1 MKRKTFLL
9 AGIAVAALGTALLPA
24 HAQSGAWPNKP
35 VKLVV
40 PFPAGGAT
48 DVISRALGQKLAAE
62 LGQPFVIENRP
73 GAASAIGA
81 ELVARSP
88 ADGYTLLM
96 ATSSSLVN
104 NRFLYKKLS
113 YDPDG
118 FELISLVCVTPLV
131 LVANT
136 SVPGDNVAGIVQY
149 AKANP
154 GKISYASY
162 GTGTISHLA
171 SALVALRSGVEMG
184 HVPYK
189 GASEALP
196 ALMGGHVSLYT
207 DTIVSSVALIKN
219 GKVKPIGVTTARR
232 TAILPNVP
240 TIAEQGLPGFDMV
253 PWYGLVAPKGTPK
266 DVVDKLRIAM
276 AKVMQTPEFN
286 NELAQVGA
294 ELPADGFGPG
304 EFATLMKAEIPK
316 TAKLMKDAGIEPQ

>member
-1 MKRKTFLL
+1 MNRKTFLL
-9 AGIAVAALGTALLPA
+9 ASVAAAAAYMVLPA
-24 HAQSGAWPNKP
+24 QAQTTAWPTKP
-35 VKLVV
+35 VRIVV

-48 DVISRALGQKLAAE
+48 DVVTRALGQKLSVE
-62 LGQPFVIENRP
+62 LGQPFVIENKP

-81 ELVARSP
+81 EMVSRAAP
-88 ADGYTLLM
+88 DGYTLLM

-118 FELISLVCVTPLV
+118 FELLSLVCVTPLIV
-131 LVANT
+131 VANN
-136 SVPGDNVAGIVQY
+136 SLPADNVASLAQY

-154 GKISYASY
+154 GKVSYASY

-171 SALVALRSGVEMG
+171 SALLASRSGVSMQ

-196 ALMGGHVSLYT
+196 ALIGGHVSLYT
-207 DTIVSSVALIKN
+207 DTIVSSVALIKA
-219 GKVKPIGVTTARR
+219 GTIKPIGVTTARR

-266 DVVDKLRIAM
+266 EVVERLRTAM
-276 AKVMQTPEFN
+276 GKIMQNPDFVH
-286 NELAQVGA
+286 ELAQVGA
-294 ELPADGFGPG
+294 EVPADGFGPA
-304 EFATLMKAEIPK
+304 EFATLMKSEITK
-316 TAKLMKDAGIEPQ
+316 TARLMKDAGIEPQ

>member
-1 MKRKTFLL
+1 MNRKSFL
-9 AGIAVAALGTALLPA
+9 AGAVCAAVLALGSHAA
-24 HAQSGAWPNKP
+24 HAQAAWPTKP
-35 VKLVV
+35 VKIVV

-48 DVISRALGQKLAAE
+48 DVISRALGQRLAAE
-62 LGQPFVIENRP
+62 LGQTFVIDNKP

-118 FELISLVCVTPLV
+118 FELISLVCITPLV

-136 SVPGDNVAGIVQY
+136 SVPGDTVSGIVQY

-154 GKISYASY
+154 GKINYASY

-171 SALVALRSGVEMG
+171 TALVAARSGVNMA

-207 DTIVSSVALIKN
+207 DTIVSSVALIKD

-232 TAILPNVP
+232 TTILPNVP
-240 TIAEQGLPGFDMV
+240 TIAEQGLAGFDMV
-253 PWYGLVAPKGTPK
+253 PWYGVVAPKGTPRE
-266 DVVDKLRIAM
+266 VVERLRVAM
-276 AKVMQTPEFN
+276 AKVMQSPEFI
-286 NELAQVGA
+286 NELAKVGA
-294 ELPADGFGPG
+294 ELPSGGAGPAD
-304 EFATLMKAEIPK
+304 FAALMKSEIPK
-316 TAKLMKDAGIEPQ
+316 TAALMKDAGIEPQ

>member
-1 MKRKTFLL
+1 MKRKPFLL
-9 AGIAVAALGTALLPA
+9 AALAAAALALAGGA
-24 HAQSGAWPNKP
+24 HAQAWPAKP
-35 VKLVV
+35 VRIVV

-48 DVISRALGQKLAAE
+48 DVISRALGQRLGAE
-62 LGQPFVIENRP
+62 LGQTFVIDNKP

-81 ELVARSP
+81 ELVSRAAP
-88 ADGYTLLM
+88 DGYTLLM

-131 LVANT
+131 LVANNA
-136 SVPGDNVAGIVQY
+136 VPGDNLQGIVQY

-154 GKISYASY
+154 GKVNYASY

-171 SALVALRSGVEMG
+171 TALVALRSGVDMA

-207 DTIVSSVALIKN
+207 DTIVSSVALIKE
-219 GKVKPIGVTTARR
+219 GRIKPIGVTTARR
-232 TAILPNVP
+232 TSILPNVP
-240 TIAEQGLPGFDMV
+240 TIAEQGLAGFDMV
-253 PWYGLVAPKGTPK
+253 PWYGVVAPKGTPK
-266 DVVDKLRIAM
+266 DVADKLRAAM
-276 AKVMQTPEFN
+276 AKVMQTPEFQR
-286 NELAQVGA
+286 ELAQVGA
-294 ELPADGFGPG
+294 ELPADGIGPV
-304 EFATLMKAEIPK
+304 EFASLMKGEIAK
-316 TAKLMKDAGIEPQ
+316 TAKLMKDARIEPQ

>member
-1 MKRKTFLL
+1 MKRKSFLR
-9 AGIAVAALGTALLPA
+9 GAVAVGALALCGGVQ
-24 HAQSGAWPNKP
+24 AQAWPARP
-35 VKLVV
+35 IRLVV

-48 DVISRALGQKLAAE
+48 DVISRALGQRLAAE
-62 LGQPFVIENRP
+62 LGQPFVIDNKP

-81 ELVARSP
+81 EAVARSAP
-88 ADGYTLLM
+88 DGYTLLM

-136 SVPGDNVAGIVQY
+136 MVPGDTLAGIVQY

-154 GKISYASY
+154 GKVNYASY

-171 SALVALRSGVEMG
+171 TALIALRSGVDMG

-196 ALMGGHVSLYT
+196 ALMGGHVTLYT
-207 DTIVSSVALIKN
+207 DTIVSSVALIKE
-219 GKVKPIGVTTARR
+219 GKINPIGVTTARR
-232 TAILPNVP
+232 TSILPNLP

-253 PWYGLVAPKGTPK
+253 PWYGVVAPKGTPK
-266 DVVDKLRIAM
+266 EVVDKLRAAM
-276 AKVMQTPEFN
+276 AKVMQTPEFIR
-286 NELAQVGA
+286 ELAQVGA
-294 ELPADGFGPG
+294 ELPSEGFGPA
-304 EFATLMKAEIPK
+304 EFAALMKIEIPK
-316 TAKLMKDAGIEPQ
+316 TAKLMVDARIEPQ

>member
-1 MKRKTFLL
+1 MNRKSFLL
-9 AGIAVAALGTALLPA
+9 GAACAAGLALCGPAAN
-24 HAQSGAWPNKP
+24 AQAPAWPTKP
-35 VKLVV
+35 VKIVV

-48 DVISRALGQKLAAE
+48 DVISRALGQRLSAE
-62 LGQPFVIENRP
+62 LGQSFVIDNKP

-81 ELVARSP
+81 ELVARAP

-118 FELISLVCVTPLV
+118 FELISLVCITPLV

-136 SVPGDNVAGIVQY
+136 AVPGDNLSGIVQY

-154 GKISYASY
+154 GKINYASY

-171 SALVALRSGVEMG
+171 TALVASRSGLAMS

-219 GKVKPIGVTTARR
+219 GKLKPIGVTTARR
-232 TAILPNVP
+232 TSILPNVP

-253 PWYGLVAPKGTPK
+253 PWYGVVAPKGTPK
-266 DVVDKLRIAM
+266 DVVERLRVAM
-276 AKVMQTPEFN
+276 AKVVQMPEFV

-294 ELPADGFGPG
+294 EPPVGGFGPP
-304 EFATLMKAEIPK
+304 EFAALMKSEIPK
-316 TAKLMKDAGIEPQ
+316 TAALMKDAGIEPQ

>member
-1 MKRKTFLL
+1 MKRRTLVLTSL
-9 AGIAVAALGTALLPA
+9 AAGALSLPA
-24 HAQSGAWPNKP
+24 VPAHSQTGPWPNRP
-35 VKLVV
+35 VKIVV

-48 DVISRALGQKLAAE
+48 DVISRALGQKLSAE
-62 LGQPFVIENRP
+62 LGQTFVIENRP

-81 ELVARSP
+81 EQVARSAP
-88 ADGYTLLM
+88 DGYTLLM

-136 SVPGDNVAGIVQY
+136 SLPADNLAGIIQY
-149 AKANP
+149 AKSNP
-154 GKISYASY
+154 GKVSYASY

-171 SALVALRSGVEMG
+171 TALVALRSGVNMG

-196 ALMGGHVSLYT
+196 ALMGGHVALYT
-207 DTIVSSVALIKN
+207 DTIVSSVALIKS
-219 GKVKPIGVTTARR
+219 GKIKPIGVTTARR
-232 TAILPNVP
+232 TSILPDVP

-253 PWYGLVAPKGTPK
+253 PWYGVVAPKGTPK
-266 DVVDKLRIAM
+266 EVVDRLRTAM
-276 AKVMQTPEFN
+276 AKVMQTPEFIA
-286 NELAQVGA
+286 ELAQVGA
-294 ELPADGFGPG
+294 ELPTGGVGPA
-304 EFATLMKAEIPK
+304 EFSALMKTEITK
-316 TAKLMKDAGIEPQ
+316 TAKLMKDAAIEPQ

>member
-1 MKRKTFLL
+1 MKRKAFVL
-9 AGIAVAALGTALLPA
+9 ASVAAGAMWLTGFAA
-24 HAQSGAWPNKP
+24 HAQSGAWPNRP
-35 VKLVV
+35 VKIVV

-48 DVISRALGQKLAAE
+48 DIITRALGQRLSTE
-62 LGQPFVIENRP
+62 LGQTFVIENRP

-81 ELVARSP
+81 EQVARSAP
-88 ADGYTLLM
+88 DGYTLLM

-136 SVPGDNVAGIVQY
+136 SLPADNLPGIIQY

-154 GKISYASY
+154 GKLSYASY

-171 SALVALRSGVEMG
+171 TLLIALRSGVEMN

-196 ALMGGHVSLYT
+196 ALMGGHVALYT
-207 DTIVSSVALIKN
+207 DTIVSSVALIKS
-219 GKVKPIGVTTARR
+219 GKVKPIGVTTAKR
-232 TAILPNVP
+232 TAILPDLP

-253 PWYGLVAPKGTPK
+253 PWYGLVAPKGAPK
-266 DVVDKLRIAM
+266 EVTDRLRAAM
-276 AKVMQTPEFN
+276 NKVMHTPEFVG
-286 NELAQVGA
+286 ELAQSGA
-294 ELPADGFGPG
+294 ELPTGGVGPA
-304 EFATLMKAEIPK
+304 EFAALMKTEISK

>member
-1 MKRKTFLL
+1 MKRRTFVMTSL
-9 AGIAVAALGTALLPA
+9 AAGAASLPA
-24 HAQSGAWPNKP
+24 LPARAQSGAWPNKP
-35 VKLVV
+35 VKIVV
-40 PFPAGGAT
+40 PFPPAGAT
-48 DVISRALGQKLAAE
+48 DVITRALGQKLAAE

-81 ELVARSP
+81 EQVARSP

-131 LVANT
+131 VVANT
-136 SVPGDNVAGIVQY
+136 ALPGDNLAGIVKY

-154 GKISYASY
+154 GKVNYASY
-162 GTGTISHLA
+162 GTGTISHLT
-171 SALVALRSGVEMG
+171 SALLASRSGIEMA

-196 ALMGGHVSLYT
+196 ALMGGHVSLYA
-207 DTIVSSVALIKN
+207 DTIVSSVALIKS
-219 GKVKPIGVTTARR
+219 GKIKPIGVTTLRR
-232 TAILPNVP
+232 TSILPDLP

-253 PWYGLVAPKGTPK
+253 PWYGVVAPKGTPK
-266 DVVDKLRIAM
+266 EVVDRLRTAM
-276 AKVMQTPEFN
+276 AKVMQTPEFIA
-286 NELAQVGA
+286 ELAQTGA
-294 ELPADGFGPG
+294 ELPTGGVGPA
-304 EFATLMKAEIPK
+304 EFAALMKTEIVK

>member
-1 MKRKTFLL
+1 MKRKALLL
-9 AGIAVAALGTALLPA
+9 AGVAAVWLTGFPV
-24 HAQSGAWPNKP
+24 HAQSGPWPTRP
-35 VKLVV
+35 VKIVV

-48 DVISRALGQKLAAE
+48 DVITRALGQKLSAE

-81 ELVARSP
+81 EQVARSAP
-88 ADGYTLLM
+88 DGYTLLM

-136 SVPGDNVAGIVQY
+136 SLPADNLTGIIQY

-154 GKISYASY
+154 GKLSYASY

-171 SALVALRSGVEMG
+171 TALLALRSGVDMA

-196 ALMGGHVSLYT
+196 ALMGGHVALYT

-232 TAILPNVP
+232 TSILPDVP

-253 PWYGLVAPKGTPK
+253 PWYGLVAPKGSPK
-266 DVVDKLRIAM
+266 EVTDRLRAAM
-276 AKVMQTPEFN
+276 SKVMQTPEFIG
-286 NELAQVGA
+286 ELAQVGA
-294 ELPADGFGPG
+294 ELPSGSLGPAGF
-304 EFATLMKAEIPK
+304 AALMKTEITK